1 MQYISKK
8 QKSHR
13 GTCRETDTKYSTRKT
28 LDTHISGLYYK
39 ITARQGYDSI
49 LIVYDR
55 ITKIVHF
62 VPTTEKTSAE
72 GVAKLF
78 WDNVWKLHG
87 LPESIIMN
95 RKTQF
100 AAEIMKKLNC
110 GDRYEVVN
118 SLSPANR

>member
-1 MQYISKK
+1 MSKK

-13 GTCRETDTKYSTRKT
+13 DTCKETDTKYSIRKT
-28 LDTHISGLYYK
+28 LDTHISRLYYE

-49 LIVYDR
+49 LIVYDK

-100 AAEIMKKLNC
+100 AAEIIKKLN
-110 GDRYEVVN
+110 
-118 SLSPANR
+118 